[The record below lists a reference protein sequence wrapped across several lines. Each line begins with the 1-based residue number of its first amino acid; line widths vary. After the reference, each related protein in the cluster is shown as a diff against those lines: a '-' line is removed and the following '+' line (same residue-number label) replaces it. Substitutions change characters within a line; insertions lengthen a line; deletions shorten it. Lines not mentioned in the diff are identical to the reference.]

1 MSVRAR
7 YPRSRLLQ
15 FTPLISAEYS
25 SIRILFSLIGQ
36 EEKAFDIRS
45 SALRQYMY
53 EAFGPR
59 TEEKRIVFCIL
70 CEYGGV
76 RLR

>member
-1 MSVRAR
+1 MSLRAG
-7 YPRSRLLQ
+7 YTRLLQ
-15 FTPLISAEYS
+15 FPPLITAEYS

-36 EEKAFDIRS
+36 EEKAYDIRS
-45 SALRQYMY
+45 SALLRYMY

-70 CEYGGV
+70 YEYGGV